1 MTMLLNYPI
10 CISFKFEYELIQV
23 QEVIFNEFFN
33 FLHLKFHF
41 ALIIPHQIWTQE
53 QGFSFK
59 ELSIIN
65 FILFNNQMSNF
76 WSLYNL
82 TFIRTNI
89 RR

>member
-41 ALIIPHQIWTQE
+41 ALIIPHQI
-53 QGFSFK
+53 
-59 ELSIIN
+59 
-65 FILFNNQMSNF
+65 
-76 WSLYNL
+76 
-82 TFIRTNI
+82 
-89 RR
+89 